1 MVYNFKRII
10 IVLLF
15 CLFGAQALAQDI
27 TTPEEFFGFQ
37 MGEDHIAG
45 KAVGVE
51 QAGYVMLRLP
61 LEVRDIFRQWL

>member
-10 IVLLF
+10 IVSLF
-15 CLFGAQALAQDI
+15 YLFGAQALAQDI

-45 KAVGVE
+45 KAVGVSVIY
-51 QAGYVMLRLP
+51 GRV
-61 LEVRDIFRQWL
+61 I